1 MCGVSI
7 LVLLMGN
14 PIPKALN
21 VTTHSVISKLKK
33 MGVGR
38 GNWERDDDGG
48 GGTFIM
54 IFDCNI
60 DGSNVIAFVSSSS
73 SGA

>member
-1 MCGVSI
+1 VSTR
-7 LVLLMGN
+7 VSSMGN
-14 PIPKALN
+14 PIPKVLN
-21 VTTHSVISKLKK
+21 VTTHSVISKLKLK
-33 MGVGR
+33 MGAGR